1 MKILLIQARTE
12 NPEGPI
18 FPLGLG
24 YLASSLP
31 RDLPV
36 QAVDMNVEEDPY
48 QKIENVGKTFRPDII
63 ALSVR
68 NIKVAKPGEHI
79 SSGRELQEMAQRIK
93 SLVPEATIVAGG
105 AGFSLYSEPLME
117 SIPGI
122 DFAVVGEGEYA
133 FRAMV
138 EKFPKPVGIKGVVHR
153 NGAELVFEGNSVR
166 PDFAKLPWPRRDI
179 FKMEVYKK
187 HPTSVG
193 VMTKRGCP
201 YRCVHCSDIYLLGRR
216 MRLREPEDVVAE
228 LKHLREE
235 YDVTQFMFADQ
246 TFNVPVD
253 YTKVLLRQMVD
264 ADLGMRWTAYFTPEG
279 LDEEMVD
286 LFRRSGCYLLNF
298 SPDCCDDAMLRRL
311 RKGFLMKDLY
321 RANVIAKKIG
331 IPITYNF
338 MMGLPGETLLALLH
352 TLIFTVMTK
361 IQLRKLFQ
369 LHGLFIVPV
378 RIYPHTKLKEMAVE
392 DNLIDASDDLLQ
404 PRFYRSKNTLVNIAD
419 RVIFTAISLLWKI
432 KHKSFH

>member
-1 MKILLIQARTE
+1 MKILLVQARTE

-31 RDLPV
+31 RDWPV
-36 QAVDMNVEEDPY
+36 KAVDMNVEEDPY
-48 QKIENVGKTFRPDII
+48 QKIEKVAKTFRPDII

-79 SSGRELQEMAQRIK
+79 SSGRELQEMAKHIK
-93 SLVPEATIVAGG
+93 SLVSQATIVAGG
-105 AGFSLYSEPLME
+105 AGFSLYVEPLME
-117 SIPGI
+117 SIPEI
-122 DFAVVGEGEYA
+122 DFAVVGEGEDT
-133 FRAMV
+133 FRTMV
-138 EKFPKPVGIKGVVHR
+138 DRFPEAGGVKGVVHR
-153 NGAELVFEGNSVR
+153 NGAELVFGGNSIR

-179 FKMEVYKK
+179 FNMEAYKK
-187 HPTSVG
+187 YPTSVG

-201 YRCVHCSDIYLLGRR
+201 YRCVHCSDIYLLGGR
-216 MRLREPEDVVAE
+216 MRLREPQDVVAE
-228 LKHLREE
+228 LKYLREE

-286 LFRRSGCYLLNF
+286 LFKRSGCYLLNF
-298 SPDCCDDAMLRRL
+298 SPDCCDDVMLRRL

-321 RANVIAKKIG
+321 RANNLAKKVG

-338 MMGLPGETLLALLH
+338 MMGLPGETLPALLR
-352 TLIFTVMTK
+352 TLIFTVLTK
-361 IQLRKLFQ
+361 IQLKKLFQ
-369 LHGLFIVPV
+369 LHGLFVVPV
-378 RIYPHTKLKEMAVE
+378 RIYPHTKLREMAVE
-392 DNLIDASDDLLQ
+392 DNLIDDKDDLLQ
-404 PRFYRSKNTLVNIAD
+404 PKFYRSKKGLVHIAD
-419 RVIFTAISLLWKI
+419 KAIFAFISLLWKI